1 MLSHFSSRGF
11 GSLFIVAFLF
21 LPTVSFAS
29 ACGPVPHL
37 PAQFNQASIDEQN
50 LIALQSAHKNHQLT
64 LSLFSDCVSDEIHA
78 LTLPMVNGE
87 PAPEGSAEAVTYQ
100 AQFDALAALLEQ
112 VNHAYQ
118 ELDTKYNT
126 LAANATTTSE

>member
-1 MLSHFSSRGF
+1 M
-11 GSLFIVAFLF
+11 
-21 LPTVSFAS
+21 
-29 ACGPVPHL
+29 
-37 PAQFNQASIDEQN
+37 
-50 LIALQSAHKNHQLT
+50 
-64 LSLFSDCVSDEIHA
+64 SDEIHA